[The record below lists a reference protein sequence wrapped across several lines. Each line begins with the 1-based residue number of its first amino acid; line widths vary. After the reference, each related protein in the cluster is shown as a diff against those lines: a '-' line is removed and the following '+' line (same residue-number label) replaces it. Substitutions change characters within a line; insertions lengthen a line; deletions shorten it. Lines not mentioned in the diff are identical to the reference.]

1 MKRIVCLALAVMMMF
16 SMVIVASAEEWECG
30 NCGKTNTGKFCS
42 NCGSKV
48 PEWECAECGATNIG
62 KFCTEC
68 GAMNKTIVG
77 NDLIIAS
84 AVEAFTNYD
93 VVGALT
99 LLDTA
104 ENLTDAQQNLVDA
117 LRAEIEGA
125 CYEGTHFIKFEY
137 MENLTVNGSKLIGS
151 FEKGGYSYK
160 CNSYGKKTSGEKL
173 TYYSY
178 SMSGEYSS
186 SQVQKAKSPASDY
199 LKYLNTYKYDV
210 FTFKD
215 ERPDLWNAWAYHRG
229 ELQFPQSMC
238 IDDLGN
244 MLVWLSDCVT
254 RFGVDWELDLSIRLA
269 D

>member
-1 MKRIVCLALAVMMMF
+1 MKRIVCLALAVLIMF

-137 MENLTVNGSKLIGS
+137 MENLTVNGSKLIGTIK
-151 FEKGGYSYK
+151 KGGYTYQCSA
-160 CNSYGKKTSGEKL
+160 YGKQTAGTDL
-173 TYYSY
+173 TYYTYHMNGKGDFGFAPANDYTAYLGNSFGNCV
-178 SMSGEYSS
+178 MSFME
-186 SQVQKAKSPASDY
+186 
-199 LKYLNTYKYDV
+199 
-210 FTFKD
+210 
-215 ERPDLWNAWAYHRG
+215 ERKDLWYAWVLNG
-229 ELQFPQSMC
+229 TDKQFPTNMY

-244 MLVWLSDCVT
+244 MLVWNH
-254 RFGVDWELDLSIRLA
+254 GVRSSTNWKLDLSIRLA